1 MFLRCARYRRVLGG
15 HPGTVAQVAL
25 PRSLA
30 PFRHRRFAM
39 LWAGAFVSNV
49 GTWMEAV
56 GVGILVTTSTGK
68 AGWAGL
74 VAAAGFVPTAVLAP
88 VGGALADRVSR
99 RTLLLTTN
107 LVQAGFAGALTLL
120 AASGNARPGAV
131 TLLVLGA
138 GCANALGFPAYQAM
152 LPDLV
157 PRAELLSAVALS
169 SAQWNLGRVIGPALA
184 GVVIGLGG
192 YEVAFA
198 INTVSFFAVFAVVAS
213 FRLPPPATPD
223 GASITRAIRD
233 GARFM
238 RRDPAMRFVVGCLSL
253 NSLFAA
259 PFIALI
265 PAVALKVF
273 DDEKL
278 GTAALVTAQGIGAV
292 TMGLTLGALHARFGH
307 RHVLVGF
314 LVGLPLALVAY
325 ALSPT
330 LVAAVV
336 AMFFVGF
343 LYVGALSSFT
353 TIAQLQAPAAL
364 RGRAVSV
371 LMMLIGALYPIGSIV
386 QGAIADEIGLRATTA
401 GAAVIL
407 GASLVLWRLL
417 RPTASDAL
425 DEIDAEDALV
435 ASESSGGK
443 DA

>member
-1 MFLRCARYRRVLGG
+1 VAKLPPGGAGPPGYVRRV
-15 HPGTVAQVAL
+15 PL

-30 PFRHRRFAM
+30 PFRHRRFAL
-39 LWAGAFVSNV
+39 LWAGAFVSNI
-49 GTWMEAV
+49 GTWMETV
-56 GVGILVTTSTGK
+56 GVGILVTASTGK

-99 RTLLLTTN
+99 RSLLLTTN
-107 LVQAGFAGALTLL
+107 LVQAGFAGGLTLL
-120 AASGNARPGAV
+120 AATDNASPGTV

-138 GCANALGFPAYQAM
+138 GCANALGFPAFQAM

-157 PRAELLSAVALS
+157 PRGELLSAVALS

-184 GVVIGLGG
+184 GLVISIGG

-198 INTVSFFAVFAVVAS
+198 INTASFFAVFAVVAS

-223 GASITRAIRD
+223 GTSILHAIGE
-233 GARFM
+233 GARFI
-238 RRDPAMRFVVGCLSL
+238 RHDAAMRFVVGCLAL
-253 NSLFAA
+253 NSLLAA

-273 DDEKL
+273 DDEKV
-278 GTAALVTAQGIGAV
+278 GTAALVTAQGVGAV
-292 TMGLTLGALHARFGH
+292 TMGLTLGALHASFGH
-307 RHVLVGF
+307 RRVLVVF
-314 LVGLPLALVAY
+314 LVGLPVALVAY

-330 LVAAVV
+330 LPVAVV

-343 LYVGALSSFT
+343 AYVGALSNFT
-353 TIAQLQAPAAL
+353 TVAQLRAPAAL

-371 LMMLIGALYPIGSIV
+371 LMMLIGALYPLGSVV

-401 GAAVIL
+401 GAAVLLAVAL
-407 GASLVLWRLL
+407 GAWRLL
-417 RPTASDAL
+417 RPTASAAL
-425 DEIDAEDALV
+425 DEVGEEDDEALI
-435 ASESSGGK
+435 ASEPPTGSGP
-443 DA
+443 